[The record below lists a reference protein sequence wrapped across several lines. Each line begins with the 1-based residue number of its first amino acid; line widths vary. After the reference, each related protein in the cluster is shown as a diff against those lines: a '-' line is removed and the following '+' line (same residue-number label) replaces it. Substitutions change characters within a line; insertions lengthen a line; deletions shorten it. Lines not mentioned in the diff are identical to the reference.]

1 MHITLRFFSALFLL
15 MFLAQRSKA
24 DLFLYGLSLKLECL
38 QSTFSKNEIVQF
50 NLTLSNATEKDQ
62 SILLPGSQN
71 KGPKLI
77 YFSFYSVKDN
87 FYKEVYR
94 ESTILDMN
102 TDKVGSSTFKRLDA
116 KGSITIP
123 LFLNDK
129 ANYKK
134 HPEANHPMPNLP
146 PGQYEVLVWYS
157 PWGDSLSKYVYH
169 KVSDF
174 KTERTIDPDKINLPE
189 TALNS
194 NYVTVNIVEKNTVKK
209 VFAPTKFCPENCVFC
224 EAIEKNNWD
233 KVSSIIDKQS
243 YYHKTKHTTT
253 DSTWRQQ
260 HRNVAWLSEGPDGV
274 QDVLPTYYG
283 RTIIFKNNSGFHYY
297 FITWQMGII
306 YRNRSRIKQLGRMM
320 KLNLPLKTEEVN
332 YFRLFTFYPY

>member
-1 MHITLRFFSALFLL
+1 MRLSLRFFSILFILSLL
-15 MFLAQRSKA
+15 SQRTKA
-24 DLFLYGLSLKLECL
+24 NLFFYGLSLKLECL
-38 QSTFSKNEIVQF
+38 QSTFSKDEIVEFRLIF
-50 NLTLSNATEKDQ
+50 NNATEKEQ

-77 YFSFYSVKDN
+77 HFSFYSVKDN
-87 FYKEVYR
+87 FYTEVYR
-94 ESTILDMN
+94 ESALLDMN

-116 KGSITIP
+116 KGSTTIP

-146 PGQYEVLVWYS
+146 PGQYEVMVWYS

-174 KTERTIDPDKINLPE
+174 KTVRTIDPDKINLPE

-194 NYVTVNIVEKNTVKK
+194 NYVTVNIVEKNTVKR
-209 VFAPTKFCPENCVFC
+209 VFAPTKFCPKNCLFC

-233 KVSSIIDKQS
+233 KVSGIIDKQS
-243 YYHKTKHTTT
+243 YYHKTKHTQT
-253 DSTWRQQ
+253 DSTWRQA

-283 RTIIFKNNSGFHYY
+283 RTIIFKNNSGNHYY
-297 FITWQMGII
+297 YITWQMGII
-306 YRNRSRIKQLGRMM
+306 YRQRSRIKQLGRMM
-320 KLNLPLKTEEVN
+320 KINVPLKTEEVN
-332 YFRLFTFYPY
+332 YLRLFTFYPY